1 MRRGLILARYSS
13 TICFLRKD
21 KKSSKQTIA
30 CPPIR
35 RSNHLRASFSK
46 VKMCACPTS
55 SILEKGIGRSATA
68 IGRSLAA
75 HDRHNVQFVQTVP
88 AIQVVR
94 VGSND
99 LNV

>member
-1 MRRGLILARYSS
+1 GKTYATHTAAR
-13 TICFLRKD
+13 
-21 KKSSKQTIA
+21 QT
-30 CPPIR
+30 IR

-55 SILEKGIGRSATA
+55 SISGKGIRRSATA

-88 AIQVVR
+88 AVQVVQ

-99 LNV
+99 LNVLNGSDDLNVSLNEGSYQ